1 MNKLLLCLGALAMSL
16 ISPAQSPPDLI
27 FGELFHDVQ
36 MQRVFSDGKTFV
48 DCVPRR
54 DPKAILT
61 DYRKRKTQP
70 GFSLPD
76 FVKENFDI
84 PAAPHT
90 PDLRKENDPE
100 AHIRSLWSVL
110 ERNADL
116 PVQGSSVLP
125 LPYPY
130 IVPGG
135 RFREIYYWDSYFTM
149 LGLNE
154 SGQAGMMYNI
164 VRNFAHLIN
173 THGHVPNGNRTYFL
187 TRSQPPFFA
196 LMVQL
201 LSTVK
206 GKDVYAEFLPAME
219 KEYRYWMEG
228 SEKLANGKANL
239 RVVRLEDGTL
249 MNRYWDEA
257 ITPRQES
264 YREDMETADKAV
276 KAMLAATTFKN
287 NAQQKKAEEAR
298 RIEVYQHLRAGAAS
312 GWDFSSRWLKD
323 PKDLSTIET
332 ASFIPVD
339 LNCLLYETENIL
351 RLAYLQKPAKT
362 PTEIADRTAMA
373 AKYETLM
380 KARKKAIEQYC
391 WNEAKGM
398 YADYHFVNKSIS
410 GAVTLA
416 GMFPLFLRVTDKQRA
431 SRQVEVL
438 LRELR
443 KNGGFAT
450 TNQATGEQWDAPN
463 GWAPL
468 QWVTIRGL
476 QNYYFNDEATSAA
489 NQWLKLNRDVYAR
502 TGKMMEKYNVS
513 NISLEAG
520 GGEYPSQDGFGWTNG
535 VYLALTAL
543 FRE

>member
-1 MNKLLLCLGALAMSL
+1 MKKLLLCLGGLAISL

-27 FGELFHDVQ
+27 FGELFHEVQ
-36 MQRVFSDGKTFV
+36 MQRVFPDGKTFV
-48 DCVPRR
+48 DCIPRR
-54 DPKAILT
+54 DPKAILS
-61 DYRKRKTQP
+61 DYRKRKAEP
-70 GFSLPD
+70 GFSLTG

-84 PAAPHT
+84 PAAPEVG
-90 PDLRKENDPE
+90 DLRKEKDPE
-100 AHIRSLWSVL
+100 LHIRNLWSVL
-110 ERNADL
+110 ERKADV
-116 PVQGSSVLP
+116 PVNGSSILP

-135 RFREIYYWDSYFTM
+135 RFREVYYWDSYFTM

-154 SGQAGMMYNI
+154 SGQADMMYHM
-164 VRNFAHLIN
+164 VRNFAHLIQ
-173 THGHVPNGNRTYFL
+173 TYGHVPNGNRTYYL
-187 TRSQPPFFA
+187 SRSQPPFFA
-196 LMVQL
+196 MMVQL
-201 LSTVK
+201 LANAK
-206 GKDVYAEFLPAME
+206 GKEAYAEFLPAME
-219 KEYRYWMEG
+219 KEYNYWMEG
-228 SEKLANGKANL
+228 SEKLANGKADL

-257 ITPRQES
+257 VSPRQES
-264 YREDMETADKAV
+264 YREDVETAERAV
-276 KAMLAATTFKN
+276 KTMLASGTFKN

-298 RIEVYQHLRAGAAS
+298 RTEVYQHLRAGAAS

-332 ASFIPVD
+332 AYFIPVD

-351 RLAYLQKPAKT
+351 RLAYLQKAAKT

-373 AKYETLM
+373 AKYETRM
-380 KARKKAIEQYC
+380 KNRKKAIEQYC

-416 GMFPLFLRVTDKQRA
+416 GMFPLFHRISDKQRA
-431 SRQVEVL
+431 ARQVEVL

-443 KNGGFAT
+443 KSGGFAT
-450 TNQATGEQWDAPN
+450 TNQNTGQQWDAPN

-476 QNYYFNDEATSAA
+476 QNYYFSEEAASSA
-489 NQWLKLNRDVYAR
+489 NQWLKRNREVYVR
-502 TGKMMEKYNVS
+502 TGKMMEKYNVE

-535 VYLALTAL
+535 VYLALTAF

>member
-1 MNKLLLCLGALAMSL
+1 
-16 ISPAQSPPDLI
+16 
-27 FGELFHDVQ
+27 
-36 MQRVFSDGKTFV
+36 
-48 DCVPRR
+48 
-54 DPKAILT
+54 
-61 DYRKRKTQP
+61 
-70 GFSLPD
+70 
-76 FVKENFDI
+76 
-84 PAAPHT
+84 
-90 PDLRKENDPE
+90 
-100 AHIRSLWSVL
+100 
-110 ERNADL
+110 
-116 PVQGSSVLP
+116 
-125 LPYPY
+125 
-130 IVPGG
+130 
-135 RFREIYYWDSYFTM
+135 
-149 LGLNE
+149 
-154 SGQAGMMYNI
+154 
-164 VRNFAHLIN
+164 
-173 THGHVPNGNRTYFL
+173 
-187 TRSQPPFFA
+187 
-196 LMVQL
+196 
-201 LSTVK
+201 
-206 GKDVYAEFLPAME
+206 
-219 KEYRYWMEG
+219 MEG

-287 NAQQKKAEEAR
+287 NAQQKKAEEAKR
-298 RIEVYQHLRAGAAS
+298 TEVYQHLRAGAAS

-339 LNCLLYETENIL
+339 LNSLLYETENIL

-380 KARKKAIEQYC
+380 KARKKGIEQYC

-398 YADYHFVNKSIS
+398 YTDYHFVNKSIS

-416 GMFPLFLRVTDKQRA
+416 GMFPLFLRITDKQRA
-431 SRQVEVL
+431 SRQVDIL

-489 NQWLKLNRDVYAR
+489 NQWLKLNRDIYAR

-513 NISLEAG
+513 NLSLEAG